1 MKYLKAFGIFVLC
14 VIVIMFLRTAIF
26 KSVAQPGEAMNHII
40 RYWELQM
47 PSGDVELQEIKEG
60 DENYRYTILKVAKD
74 AELKDLDHLGF
85 RNEIDDES
93 QKIIDS
99 VYDVLNIP
107 DDKKFVQ
114 GEDLGIKKV
123 VKDEDIL
130 VILTNKSIP
139 KYYFFEYA
147 K

>member
-1 MKYLKAFGIFVLC
+1 MKYLKAFGIFVVC
-14 VIVIMFLRTAIF
+14 VIVIMVLRTTIF
-26 KSVAQPGEAMNHII
+26 KTVAKPSEAMNHIA

-47 PSGDVELQEIKEG
+47 PSGDVELQEIKES

-74 AELKDLDHLGF
+74 AKLKDLDHLGF

-99 VYDVLNIP
+99 VYDALDIP
-107 DDKKFVQ
+107 DDKKFVPE
-114 GEDLGIKKV
+114 GDLGIKKV